1 MTDPKPDRPQF
12 SCGESIERPPS
23 LSRHTTT
30 STGTVDYFPDIGSRL
45 PPSGQRM
52 HGTRAADD
60 LEILRVQR
68 SVTGDVPLKEEPYA
82 EPEPEPE
89 DETVDGED
97 TKRERKDNALFRLR
111 AMIHSLPRFLRYLVY
126 LIPGGCLLLIPV
138 LLGYFQ
144 TNPDERLLGGVGG
157 VELMW
162 FGIWLE
168 ITWCSLWLSRLLM
181 NILPPL
187 FFGCAWIMGSPN
199 TKQWKEFGR
208 RLEVPAAVFLWFLSI
223 LISFKNTLDGHHAS
237 PPPDSGDDDPGI
249 RWVDVVNKV
258 IIALFILA
266 TLNFLEKIVI
276 QWIAT
281 SFHRRTYSTR
291 IENNKADVRQL
302 AKLYEYAKIKLNQGH
317 DRLHKGGPGVG
328 GSATTLQTLHENA
341 RQVIGKV
348 GQVAGKVGNDL
359 IGRKV
364 NIDATLKV
372 VTQLLRSTPKSYT
385 LARFI
390 FRSLVRSDRE
400 TVYADDLKA
409 VFQTKEEVDAAF
421 NVFDKDLNG
430 DISLGEFEAV
440 CNEIHLETKAIA
452 ASLKDLDSV
461 IHKLDRVFLFII
473 VIIAAAVFV
482 VILSG
487 SAAAGL
493 ASIGSTVLGL
503 AWMLQA
509 TAQEFLQSIIF
520 VFIKHPFDVG
530 DRVTVYGSTGA
541 KMKGDE
547 YYVTEISLLYTE
559 FKKMQGHIVQ
569 APNSILNTLFILNHR
584 RSNGTSDPVLLE
596 MRFGTPVEQINELK
610 RRMVDFCLRHK
621 RDYHPTVVTEML
633 HLDEVKS
640 CSMNLVVKH
649 KGNFQSESLRQS
661 RHNKLVTEIMH
672 QMILIGIEGPSHVEP
687 GGSPQYP
694 IYWAGVAP
702 PPPPPSPPPPPH
714 PPHPPRPAAT
724 PLGGEGP
731 SMLRSGASLRVPEL
745 SDDGVED
752 VFENR
757 RERTMAQRIASIR
770 KKERGLRSAAES
782 GSAEAS
788 SSVARSA
795 SRVSTHQHQ
804 GSRERRPTFLQRSL
818 TMVSAKNSREPP
830 V

>member
-1 MTDPKPDRPQF
+1 MTDPNPDRPQP
-12 SCGESIERPPS
+12 SLGPSIERPAS
-23 LSRHTTT
+23 LSRQTST
-30 STGTVDYFPDIGSRL
+30 STGTVEYFPDMSSYL
-45 PPSGQRM
+45 SPSGRRVY
-52 HGTRAADD
+52 GTRAADD
-60 LEILRVQR
+60 LEILRIER
-68 SVTGDVPLKEEPYA
+68 SITSDVPLKEEPFA
-82 EPEPEPE
+82 DPEPEE
-89 DETVDGED
+89 ESVGGED
-97 TKRERKDNALFRLR
+97 TTRGKKNNALFRLR
-111 AMIHSLPRFLRYLVY
+111 AMIHRLPRFLRYLVY
-126 LIPGGCLLLIPV
+126 LIPGGCLLLVPV
-138 LLGYFQ
+138 VLGCFH

-157 VELMW
+157 VQLMW

-168 ITWCSLWLSRLLM
+168 ITWCSLWLSRLVT
-181 NILPPL
+181 NFLPPL
-187 FFGCAWIMGSPN
+187 LYGCAWIAGSPN

-223 LISFKNTLDGHHAS
+223 LISFKNTLDGHHAA
-237 PPPDSGDDDPGI
+237 PPPGSGNDDPGI
-249 RWVDVVNKV
+249 KWVDVVNKV

-302 AKLYEYAKIKLNQGH
+302 AQLYEHAKIKLNQSH
-317 DRLHKGGPGVG
+317 ERLQKGGPGVH

-341 RQVIGKV
+341 RQVLGKV

-364 NIDATLKV
+364 NIDATLKI
-372 VTQLLRSTPKSYT
+372 VTQLLRSTPTSYT

-390 FRSLVRSDRE
+390 YRSLVRSDRE
-400 TVYADDLKA
+400 TIFADDLKA
-409 VFQTKEEVDAAF
+409 VFKTKEEVDAAF

-473 VIIAAAVFV
+473 VIIAAIVFV

-487 SAAAGL
+487 SAAAGM

-541 KMKGDE
+541 NMKGDE
-547 YYVTEISLLYTE
+547 YYVTEVSLLYTE

-596 MRFGTPVEQINELK
+596 MRFGTPAEQIDELK
-610 RRMVDFCLRHK
+610 ARMMDFCLRHK
-621 RDYHPTVVTEML
+621 RDYYPTVITEML
-633 HLDEVKS
+633 RLDEVKS
-640 CSMNLVVKH
+640 CSMNMVIKH

-661 RHNKLVTEIMH
+661 RHNKLVTEIML
-672 QMILIGIEGPSHVEP
+672 QMTLIGIQGPAHVEP
-687 GGSPQYP
+687 GGCPEYP
-694 IYWAGVAP
+694 IYWTGVAP
-702 PPPPPSPPPPPH
+702 PQSSSHAAAPPPPRPPPSSHPGPAPTPH
-714 PPHPPRPAAT
+714 GA
-724 PLGGEGP
+724 EGS
-731 SMLRSGASLRVPEL
+731 SMLRPSASLRTRQF

-752 VFENR
+752 VFESR
-757 RERTMAQRIASIR
+757 REMRTAQRKASIR
-770 KKERGLRSAAES
+770 KKERGFRLETNAE
-782 GSAEAS
+782 SAEAS
-788 SSVARSA
+788 SSISRSA
-795 SRVSTHQHQ
+795 SRASAHQQ
-804 GSRERRPTFLQRSL
+804 QRSRPSFFHR
-818 TMVSAKNSREPP
+818 TTSRANVKSPEGPP